1 VTGPT
6 PERPEAHGTSDT
18 LAVTVSSPGDE
29 GTTAITDVRVLDA
42 PEVVAVSTRRR
53 SLGRVAVGVW
63 VVGLVWFC
71 LTQGFPFDRANQTL
85 WILSGLV
92 AASIGR
98 PLSAMK
104 RIFLDWVPFIAVL
117 YAYDYSRH
125 LAIVIGRPIMVTPQ
139 IDWDTWL
146 FLGTVPVVW
155 LQQHFYD
162 PTSVQWFDSVASII
176 YVSHFVAV
184 WAIAAV
190 LYMRDRREWFLWARA
205 VVVLSFA
212 GLITFIIVP
221 SAPPWWAAKYGY
233 LPDVERIATRGLDG
247 LGIHWARQLIDGGA
261 ATSNDV
267 AAIPSLH
274 TGFAV
279 LIAVWFYPRIAERY
293 RWWAR
298 PLLVAYPILMLLVL
312 VYGGEHYVVDGIIGA
327 AYVFA
332 VVFGLQAFDRWRAR
346 RTLDA
351 EAMAL
356 ETAAGVLGTGL
367 PPAPSRGDD

>member
-1 VTGPT
+1 M
-6 PERPEAHGTSDT
+6 
-18 LAVTVSSPGDE
+18 
-29 GTTAITDVRVLDA
+29 
-42 PEVVAVSTRRR
+42 
-53 SLGRVAVGVW
+53 
-63 VVGLVWFC
+63 GLVWFC

-98 PLSAMK
+98 PLGSMK

-139 IDWDTWL
+139 IDWDTTL

-162 PTSVQWFDSVASII
+162 PASVQWFDSVASLI

-205 VVVLSFA
+205 LVVLSFA

-279 LIAVWFYPRIAERY
+279 LIAVLVLPAHRRALPLVGAAA
-293 RWWAR
+293 AR
-298 PLLVAYPILMLLVL
+298 GLPDRHAARAGLRRRALRGRRPHRRGLRRSPWCSACGPSTAGEPAAGSPPTSPIRTQLSRPDAGQSPTWGSGTGVDATGAHDADDADEHPDRVEQRRLPAADRDRPDQQCARADRVGGLVA
-312 VYGGEHYVVDGIIGA
+312 A
-327 AYVFA
+327 
-332 VVFGLQAFDRWRAR
+332 GL
-346 RTLDA
+346 RTP
-351 EAMAL
+351 
-356 ETAAGVLGTGL
+356 TG
-367 PPAPSRGDD
+367 PR

>member
-1 VTGPT
+1 VTRPT
-6 PERPEAHGTSDT
+6 SDRPEPSGTSDT
-18 LAVTVSSPGDE
+18 LVVTVSSPGDE

-42 PEVVAVSTRRR
+42 PEVVAVSARRR
-53 SLGRVAVGVW
+53 TVGRVAVAVW
-63 VVGLVWFC
+63 AVALAWFC

-98 PLSAMK
+98 PLGSMK

-125 LAIVIGRPIMVTPQ
+125 LAIVIGRPVMVTPQ
-139 IDWDTWL
+139 IDWDTTL
-146 FLGTVPVVW
+146 FFGTVPVVW

-162 PTSVQWFDSVASII
+162 AANVHWFDSVASLV

-205 VVVLSFA
+205 LVVLSFA

-221 SAPPWWAAKYGY
+221 AAPPWWAAKYGY

-247 LGIHWARQLIDGGA
+247 VGIHWARQLIDGGA

-279 LIAVWFYPRIAERY
+279 LIAVWFYPRIPERF
-293 RWWAR
+293 RWWGR

-332 VVFGLQAFDRWRAR
+332 VVFGLRAFDRWRAR
-346 RTLDA
+346 RKLDA
-351 EAMAL
+351 EAADL
-356 ETAAGVLGTGL
+356 ENDRSPRAA
-367 PPAPSRGDD
+367 RQ